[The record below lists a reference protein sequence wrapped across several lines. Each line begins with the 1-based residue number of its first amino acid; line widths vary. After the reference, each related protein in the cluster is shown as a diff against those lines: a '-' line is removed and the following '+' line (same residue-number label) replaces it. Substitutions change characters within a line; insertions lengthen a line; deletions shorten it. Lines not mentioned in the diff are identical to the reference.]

1 MSSMINR
8 TMVYRNPDKSFDKTL
23 QKLGDA
29 SFRVL
34 CVCMD
39 TLCEG
44 PGKAKKGAQ
53 HWFTRMVLELRG
65 LEYGARL
72 ERLKLMT
79 LEERKK
85 RSDLVELQGCHPS
98 VNLRTNRKNM
108 TKMTFNKSQRG
119 KIGGT

>member
-1 MSSMINR
+1 
-8 TMVYRNPDKSFDKTL
+8 
-23 QKLGDA
+23 
-29 SFRVL
+29 
-34 CVCMD
+34 MD

-44 PGKAKKGAQ
+44 PGKAEKGAQ

-65 LEYGARL
+65 LQYGARL

-98 VNLRTNRKNM
+98 VNLRTVRRNM
-108 TKMTFNKSQRG
+108 TKMTFNKSQRE